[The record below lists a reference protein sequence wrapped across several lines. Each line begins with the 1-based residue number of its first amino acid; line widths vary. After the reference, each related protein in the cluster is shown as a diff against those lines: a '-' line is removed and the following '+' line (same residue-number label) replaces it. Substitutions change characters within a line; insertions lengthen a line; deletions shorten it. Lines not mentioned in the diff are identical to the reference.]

1 MGCVCTHIHTYK
13 SHSFYYIPS
22 NTSRYWEGLCAQN
35 LGICKVIFF
44 AGISIHV
51 FWDFWLSDLLLSW
64 PWVGFFP
71 VDVSELCLTCT
82 YRNSELS
89 TASVFIMDPKWWKF
103 TFNYSIEHHTYTIAS
118 AELLQFHGV
127 WVLPFHP
134 PLKNVKPFIQRMTV
148 LSWGFPNWQL
158 LTCHNT
164 WHLCR
169 SHSIVCVF
177 I

>member
-13 SHSFYYIPS
+13 SHGFYYIPS

-35 LGICKVIFF
+35 LGICKF

-64 PWVGFFP
+64 PWVGFSPCWCFRI
-71 VDVSELCLTCT
+71 VSYMHIQKLWAQ
-82 YRNSELS
+82 Y

-103 TFNYSIEHHTYTIAS
+103 TFNYTIEHHTYTIAS

-134 PLKNVKPFIQRMTV
+134 PLKNVKPFIQMMTV

-158 LTCHNT
+158 LTCHNI